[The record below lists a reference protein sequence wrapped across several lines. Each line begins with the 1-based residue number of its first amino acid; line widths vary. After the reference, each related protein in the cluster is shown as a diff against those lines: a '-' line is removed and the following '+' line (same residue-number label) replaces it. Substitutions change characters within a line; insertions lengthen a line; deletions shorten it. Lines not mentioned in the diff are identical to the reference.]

1 MKEKIAYDYDYFSV
15 SIIWGRSVRLTETLV
30 IMLPSIGVLL
40 QKQVSP
46 KMFNHAAI
54 NVSQLKTNLV
64 CKGASES
71 LTCYLWPSLSC
82 KKKKKDLA
90 SVCWNKWWTF
100 TFTGAKEQLWLQVW
114 LHFIKQFPMHCFFFS
129 CINMYCNISMPL
141 WCHQKY
147 FQWNWCVHTFICA
160 TGVCMT
166 VHSIFSPNTS
176 PNYKRVLHV
185 FTTWLCIC
193 QWEIVL
199 DF

>member
-82 KKKKKDLA
+82 KKKKK
-90 SVCWNKWWTF
+90 T
-100 TFTGAKEQLWLQVW
+100 WLLCAEISGEHLPSLELKNNSDCRFDCILLSNSPCTV
-114 LHFIKQFPMHCFFFS
+114 FFFLVS
-129 CINMYCNISMPL
+129 TCIVTYPCHCGVIRNIS
-141 WCHQKY
+141 
-147 FQWNWCVHTFICA
+147 NETD
-160 TGVCMT
+160 
-166 VHSIFSPNTS
+166 
-176 PNYKRVLHV
+176 V
-185 FTTWLCIC
+185 FTHSSVQQECVWLCIPFFPPILRQIINVC
-193 QWEIVL
+193 YMFSRRDCAFVSGK
-199 DF
+199 

>member
-1 MKEKIAYDYDYFSV
+1 MKAKIAYDYDYFSV

-82 KKKKKDLA
+82 KKKKK
-90 SVCWNKWWTF
+90 KT
-100 TFTGAKEQLWLQVW
+100 WLLCAEISGEHLPSLELKNNSDCRFGCILLSNSPCTV
-114 LHFIKQFPMHCFFFS
+114 FFFLVS
-129 CINMYCNISMPL
+129 TCIVTYPCHCGVIRNIS
-141 WCHQKY
+141 
-147 FQWNWCVHTFICA
+147 NETD
-160 TGVCMT
+160 
-166 VHSIFSPNTS
+166 
-176 PNYKRVLHV
+176 V
-185 FTTWLCIC
+185 FTHSSVQQECVWLCIPFFPPILRQIINVC
-193 QWEIVL
+193 YMFSRRDCAFVSGK
-199 DF
+199 

>member
-82 KKKKKDLA
+82 RKKKKDLA

-114 LHFIKQFPMHCFFFS
+114 LHFIKQFPMHCFFFLVS
-129 CINMYCNISMPL
+129 TCIVTYPCHCGVIRNIS
-141 WCHQKY
+141 
-147 FQWNWCVHTFICA
+147 NETD
-160 TGVCMT
+160 
-166 VHSIFSPNTS
+166 
-176 PNYKRVLHV
+176 V
-185 FTTWLCIC
+185 FTHSSVQQECVWLCIPFFPPILRQIINVC
-193 QWEIVL
+193 YMFSRRDCAFVSGK
-199 DF
+199 

>member
-1 MKEKIAYDYDYFSV
+1 MKAKIAYDYDYFSV

-82 KKKKKDLA
+82 KKKKK
-90 SVCWNKWWTF
+90 T
-100 TFTGAKEQLWLQVW
+100 WLLCAEISGEHLPSLELKNNSDCRFGCILLSNSPCTV
-114 LHFIKQFPMHCFFFS
+114 FFS

-141 WCHQKY
+141 RCHQKY

-166 VHSIFSPNTS
+166 VHSIFSPILRQIINVCYMFS
-176 PNYKRVLHV
+176 RRDCAFVSGK
-185 FTTWLCIC
+185 
-193 QWEIVL
+193 
-199 DF
+199 